1 MKHYLLPCALLC
13 ALLLC
18 MTGAPDARAQAPGF
32 QAIGQFSLRTMDN
45 GRYEVSDGL
54 GRVIHLVPR
63 GQEPPPGVP
72 RHEVVYIPVQRVAMT
87 GWRDTSLLLALD
99 AIDTVVAVS
108 GAADEWFIPQI
119 KEGLA
124 SGKIYSLGQSMSLD
138 YEALVRKKP
147 DVLFTWDETAI
158 PKLADLGIPVVINYG
173 DEART
178 LETEMNFARF
188 LAPFFGKTELA
199 EKYVARVKAVLEEVR
214 RKTAHA
220 PQRPRVIWGDVYEKR
235 VLVEPGQSW
244 AAQLVDSAGGDYL
257 FRDVRGTSCL
267 EVSLERF
274 FSTAK
279 RAQVM
284 FTYRGTQTGINSK
297 EDLAKANPA
306 LGRIYPLQHGRI
318 FSPLPH
324 YHQSGNLLDQKIR
337 EIAAILQPD
346 LFPGHKLQFFYELPE
361 K

>member
-1 MKHYLLPCALLC
+1 MKFHATLFCMVTF
-13 ALLLC
+13 LLLSWAWALP
-18 MTGAPDARAQAPGF
+18 TARAQEF
-32 QAIGQFSLRTMDN
+32 QAVGQFSLRTMGD
-45 GRYEVSDGL
+45 GTYEISDGL
-54 GRVIHLVPR
+54 GRVLHLVPR
-63 GQEPPPGVP
+63 GWKRPAGVAP
-72 RHEVVYIPVQRVAMT
+72 HEVIYIPVERVAMT
-87 GWRDTSLLLALD
+87 GGRDTSLLLALD
-99 AIDTVVAVS
+99 SIDKVVAVT
-108 GAADEWFIPQI
+108 GGPDDWTIPQI
-119 KEGLA
+119 KQGLL
-124 SGKIYSLGQSMSLD
+124 SGKIVSLGQGMSLD
-138 YEALVRKKP
+138 LEALVKIHP

-178 LETEMNFARF
+178 LDTAIQFARF
-188 LAPFFGKTELA
+188 LAPFFGKSELA
-199 EKYVARVKAVLEEVR
+199 EKYVARVKAALEEVR
-214 RKTAHA
+214 NKTAHVS
-220 PQRPRVIWGDVYEKR
+220 QRPRVIWGDVYEKR

-284 FTYRGTQTGINSK
+284 FTYRTTQTGINSK
-297 EDLAKANPA
+297 EDLAKANPV

-318 FSPLPH
+318 YSPLPR
-324 YHQSGNLLDQKIR
+324 YHQSGNLLDQIIR
-337 EIAAILQPD
+337 ELAAILQPD
-346 LFPGHKLQFFYELPE
+346 LFPGYKLQFFFELPE